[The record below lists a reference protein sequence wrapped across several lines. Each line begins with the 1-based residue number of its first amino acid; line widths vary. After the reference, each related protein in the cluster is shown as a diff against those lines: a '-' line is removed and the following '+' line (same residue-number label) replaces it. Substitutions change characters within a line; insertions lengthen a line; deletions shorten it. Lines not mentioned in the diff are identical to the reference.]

1 MEIAFLVFYT
11 AILALVYPY
20 VGLKDDR
27 YGSLV
32 PVAITAIVGS
42 VLWTALIWL
51 GLGNTNALTW
61 IIVMVVMP
69 IGGWFGTKQL
79 ARLRRKS

>member
-20 VGLKDDR
+20 IGLKDDR
-27 YGSLV
+27 YGTLV
-32 PVAITAIVGS
+32 PAAFTAIVGS
-42 VLWTALIWL
+42 ISWTALIWL

-61 IIVMVVMP
+61 IIVMLLMP
-69 IGGWFGTKQL
+69 LGGWVGTNQV
-79 ARLRRKS
+79 ARLRRQA

>member
-11 AILALVYPY
+11 AILGLVYPY

-32 PVAITAIVGS
+32 PVGATAIVGS
-42 VLWTALIWL
+42 VVWTALIWL

-61 IIVMVVMP
+61 IIVMLVMP
-69 IGGWFGTKQL
+69 LGAWFASKQL
-79 ARLRRKS
+79 ARLRRKA